1 MKAILMG
8 GLQPIRL
15 FAIGALTLLLTACT
29 TTSSSTVTVGPRRY
43 TELVPGVSTRDDAV
57 TKLGPPNSVSTVSDA
72 DDQVLLQW
80 IDVYSPHPLHVAIH
94 FGRDGKMIRVE
105 GVFNQ

>member
-15 FAIGALTLLLTACT
+15 FAIGALALLLSACAA
-29 TTSSSTVTVGPRRY
+29 TSSSTVTVSPRRY
-43 TELVPGVSTRDDAV
+43 PELVPGVSTRDDAV
-57 TKLGPPNSVSTVSDA
+57 TKLGSPNSVTTVN

-80 IDVYSPHPLHVAIH
+80 IDVYSPHPLHVAVL

>member
-1 MKAILMG
+1 MKAMLTG
-8 GLQPIRL
+8 SLQPIRL
-15 FAIGALTLLLTACT
+15 LAIGALALLLAACAAT
-29 TTSSSTVTVGPRRY
+29 PSSTVTVDPRRY

-57 TKLGPPNSVSTVSDA
+57 TKLGSPSSVSTVN

-80 IDVYSPHPLHVAIH
+80 IDVYSPHPLHVAIR

-105 GVFNQ
+105 GVFNY

>member
-8 GLQPIRL
+8 SLQPIRL
-15 FAIGALTLLLTACT
+15 FAIGALALLLAACT

-43 TELVPGVSTRDDAV
+43 TELVPDVSTRDDAV
-57 TKLGPPNSVSTVSDA
+57 TKLGPPNSVSTVSD
-72 DDQVLLQW
+72 DGQVLLQW
-80 IDVYSPHPLHVAIH
+80 IDVYSPHPLHVAIR

>member
-15 FAIGALTLLLTACT
+15 LAIGALALLLAACT

-43 TELVPGVSTRDDAV
+43 TELVPDVSTRDDAI
-57 TKLGPPNSVSTVSDA
+57 TKLGPPSSVSTVSD
-72 DDQVLLQW
+72 DGQVLLQW
-80 IDVYSPHPLHVAIH
+80 IDVYSPHPLHVAIR